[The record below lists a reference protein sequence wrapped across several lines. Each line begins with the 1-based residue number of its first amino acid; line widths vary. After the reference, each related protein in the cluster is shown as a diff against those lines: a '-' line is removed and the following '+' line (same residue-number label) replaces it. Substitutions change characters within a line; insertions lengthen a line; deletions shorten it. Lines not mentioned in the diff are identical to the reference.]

1 MPINDN
7 TTPRP
12 QEFAAVDLGSNSFHM
27 VIARV
32 VDGAMQIIGR
42 LKQRVHLAD
51 GLDANSVLD
60 EDAMERGL
68 SCLSLFA
75 ERLQGFEPSS
85 VCIVGTHTL
94 RQARNAAEF
103 LKRAEQ
109 VIPYPIE
116 IISGN
121 EEARLIFMGVEHT
134 QPEKGRK
141 LVIDIGGGSTELVIG
156 EDFEPKLVESR
167 RMGCV
172 SFAQTY
178 FPGGAFNRESFQRA
192 RMSAVQKLE
201 TLAWQYRIQGWNV
214 ALGASGTIKAA
225 HEVLLAMGEKDGFI
239 TPERLDKLVAEV
251 LKYKNFDELSLPG
264 LSEERKAVF
273 VPGLAIMC
281 GVFDAL
287 AIRELRLS
295 DGALREG
302 VLYEMEGRFRHQDI
316 RSRTAQALASQYN
329 IDREQA
335 RRVLETTTHMFDQW
349 QTQNPKLVNPQLAAL
364 LKWAVMLHEVGLN
377 INHSGMHRHSAYIL
391 QHSDLPGFNQEQQLM
406 MATLVRYHRKG
417 IKLDDVPRFT
427 LFKKKQFLPLVQ
439 ILRLGVL
446 LNNQRQA
453 TTTPPT
459 LRLTTD
465 DNHWTL
471 SFPHDWFSQNALV
484 LFDLEKEQDYWEA
497 VTGWRLKIEEEHAP
511 EVAA

>member
-1 MPINDN
+1 MPINDK
-7 TTPRP
+7 TPRP

-27 VIARV
+27 VIARE

-51 GLDANSVLD
+51 GLDDQNMLS
-60 EDAMERGL
+60 EEAMERGL
-68 SCLSLFA
+68 ACLSLFA
-75 ERLQGFEPSS
+75 ERLQGFSASS

-94 RQARNAAEF
+94 RQALNAPDF
-103 LKRAEQ
+103 LKRAEK

-172 SFAQTY
+172 SFAQMY
-178 FPGGAFNRESFQRA
+178 FPGGAISRENFQRA
-192 RMSAVQKLE
+192 RMAAVQKLE
-201 TLAWQYRIQGWNV
+201 SLAWQYRLQGWNV
-214 ALGASGTIKAA
+214 ALGASGSIKAA
-225 HEVLLAMGEKDGFI
+225 HEVLLEMGEKDGFI
-239 TPERLDKLVAEV
+239 TPERLDMLREEV
-251 LKYKNFDELSLPG
+251 LKFKSFDALSLPG

-273 VPGLAIMC
+273 VPGLAILC

-316 RSRTAQALASQYN
+316 RSRTAQSLANQYN

-335 RRVLETTTHMFDQW
+335 
-349 QTQNPKLVNPQLAAL
+349 
-364 LKWAVMLHEVGLN
+364 KWSAMLHEVGLN

-391 QHSDLPGFNQEQQLM
+391 QNSDLPGYNQEQQSM
-406 MATLVRYHRKG
+406 MATLVRYHRKA
-417 IKLDDVPRFT
+417 IKLDDLPRFT
-427 LFKKKQFLPLVQ
+427 LFKKKQFLPLIQ

-459 LRLTTD
+459 LRLKTD
-465 DNHWTL
+465 DHHWTL

-484 LFDLEKEQDYWEA
+484 LLDLEKEQQYWEA
-497 VTGWRLKIEEEHAP
+497 VTGWMLKIEEEQSP
-511 EVAA
+511 EIAA

>member
-1 MPINDN
+1 MPINEK
-7 TTPRP
+7 TVRP

-51 GLDANSVLD
+51 GLDSNNMLS
-60 EDAMERGL
+60 EEAMERGL
-68 SCLSLFA
+68 ACLSLFA
-75 ERLQGFEPSS
+75 ERLQGFDPSS

-94 RQARNAAEF
+94 RQALNAPEF
-103 LKRAEQ
+103 LKRAEK

-172 SFAQTY
+172 SFAQLY
-178 FPGGAFNRESFQRA
+178 FPGGTINAENFQRA
-192 RMSAVQKLE
+192 RVAATQKLE
-201 TLAWQYRIQGWNV
+201 TLAWQFRIQGWDV

-225 HEVLLAMGEKDGFI
+225 HEVLLALGEKDGSI
-239 TPERLDKLVAEV
+239 TPERLKKLIAEV
-251 LKYKNFDELSLPG
+251 VKFKSFDELNLPG
-264 LSEERKAVF
+264 LSDERKAVF
-273 VPGLAIMC
+273 APGLAILC

-287 AIRELRLS
+287 AINELRLS

-316 RSRTAQALASQYN
+316 RSRTAQSLANQYN

-335 RRVLETTTHMFDQW
+335 RRVLETTMHIYDQW
-349 QTQNPKLVNPQLAAL
+349 QAQNPKLINPQLAAL
-364 LKWAVMLHEVGLN
+364 LKWAAMLHEVGLN

-391 QHSDLPGFNQEQQLM
+391 QNSDLPGYNQEQQLM
-406 MATLVRYHRKG
+406 MATLVRYHRKA
-417 IKLDDVPRFT
+417 IKLDDLPRFT
-427 LFKKKQFLPLVQ
+427 LFKKKHYLPLIQ
-439 ILRLGVL
+439 LLRLGVL

-459 LRLTTD
+459 LRLKTD

-484 LFDLEKEQDYWEA
+484 LFDLEREQEYWEA
-497 VTGWRLKIEEEHAP
+497 VTGWRLKVEEEQSP
-511 EVAA
+511 GVAA

>member
-1 MPINDN
+1 MPIQEK
-7 TTPRP
+7 TPRP
-12 QEFAAVDLGSNSFHM
+12 EEFAAVDLGSNSFHM

-51 GLDANSVLD
+51 GLDNNNMLSEEAI
-60 EDAMERGL
+60 ERGL
-68 SCLSLFA
+68 ACLSLFA
-75 ERLQGFEPSS
+75 ERLQGFDPSS

-94 RQARNAAEF
+94 RQALNATDF
-103 LKRAEQ
+103 LKRAEK

-172 SFAQTY
+172 SFAQMY
-178 FPGGAFNRESFQRA
+178 FPGGCINGENFRRA
-192 RMSAVQKLE
+192 RMAATQKLE
-201 TLAWQYRIQGWNV
+201 SLAWQFRIQGWNV
-214 ALGASGTIKAA
+214 ALGASGSIKAA
-225 HEVLLAMGEKDGFI
+225 HEVLLASGEKDGII
-239 TPERLDKLVAEV
+239 TPERLEKLVAEV
-251 LKYKNFDELSLPG
+251 LKYKNFAELSLPG

-273 VPGLAIMC
+273 VPGLAILC

-316 RSRTAQALASQYN
+316 RSRTAQSLASQYN

-335 RRVLETTTHMFDQW
+335 RRVLETTTLMYDQW
-349 QTQNPKLVNPQLAAL
+349 QAQNPKLANPQLAAL
-364 LKWAVMLHEVGLN
+364 LKWAAMLHEVGLN

-391 QHSDLPGFNQEQQLM
+391 QNSDLPGFNQEQQLM
-406 MATLVRYHRKG
+406 MATLVRCHRKG
-417 IKLDDVPRFT
+417 IKLDELPRFT
-427 LFKKKQFLPLVQ
+427 LFKKKQYLPLVQ

-459 LRLTTD
+459 LHLKTD

-471 SFPHDWFSQNALV
+471 SFPYDWFSQNALV
-484 LFDLEKEQDYWEA
+484 LLDLEKEQEYWEA
-497 VTGWRLKIEEEHAP
+497 VTGWRLKIEEEQSD
-511 EVAA
+511 VAA